1 MANQIQNSQATNNPL
16 FDKMCERFQFQH
28 VAVAEIML
36 KKAERIHIQ
45 KNRISGPKVEK
56 KAWKFTLTPSLVRHA
71 SICCSILL
79 IVSVLMLCAIFGTS
93 ANSEFS
99 KATGVFANTPNAIA
113 SAVDDGQDNVTVY
126 TKDGAEITVIT
137 ASAKEQTTI
146 GADQIQK

>member
-45 KNRISGPKVEK
+45 KNRISGPKAEK
-56 KAWKFTLTPSLVRHA
+56 KAWKFALTPSLVRHA

-79 IVSVLMLCAIFGTS
+79 LVSVLMLCAIFGTS

-99 KATGVFANTPNAIA
+99 KATGVFANTPNAVA
-113 SAVDDGQDNVTVY
+113 SIDDKQDNVTVY

-137 ASAKEQTTI
+137 ASKEQTNI
-146 GADQIQK
+146 VVADQIQK